1 MGNDRESPI
10 ALLIRALP
18 PAIVG
23 AMVVQIAF
31 VVGGLVLGSILL
43 GLFIDSQLSTRPL
56 FTLGLGI
63 VSLPLSVWLTYRIAL
78 RAIAKARA
86 AYEAHL
92 RSKAAKAGQAD
103 SPAASQVGA
112 LPASR

>member
-10 ALLIRALP
+10 VLLIRALP

-23 AMVVQIAF
+23 VMIFQIAI
-31 VVGGLVLGSILL
+31 VVGGLVLGAILL
-43 GLFIDSQLSTRPL
+43 GLFLDVQLGTRPL
-56 FTLGLGI
+56 LTLGLGI

-78 RAIAKARA
+78 RTIARARA

-92 RSKAAKAGQAD
+92 RNRAKAGQSD
-103 SPAASQVGA
+103 TSAANQAGA

>member
-1 MGNDRESPI
+1 MGNEKESPI
-10 ALLIRALP
+10 VLLIRALP

-23 AMVVQIAF
+23 AMVVQIAI

-43 GLFIDSQLSTRPL
+43 GLFLDVQLGTRPL
-56 FTLGLGI
+56 LTLGLGI

-78 RAIAKARA
+78 RTISRARA
-86 AYEAHL
+86 AYEAHIQN
-92 RSKAAKAGQAD
+92 KAKAGQND
-103 SPAASQVGA
+103 SSAANQAKA

>member
-1 MGNDRESPI
+1 MGSEKESPI

-23 AMVVQIAF
+23 AMVFQIAI

-43 GLFIDSQLSTRPL
+43 GLFLDTQLGTRPL
-56 FTLGLGI
+56 LTLGLGI

-86 AYEAHL
+86 AYEAHVQK
-92 RSKAAKAGQAD
+92 KARAAQNDTSAANQAN
-103 SPAASQVGA
+103 A

>member
-10 ALLIRALP
+10 VLLIRALP

-23 AMVVQIAF
+23 AMVFQIAI
-31 VVGGLVLGSILL
+31 VVGGLVLGAIVL
-43 GLFIDSQLSTRPL
+43 GLFLDTQLGTRPL
-56 FTLGLGI
+56 LTLGLGI
-63 VSLPLSVWLTYRIAL
+63 TSLPLSVWLTYRIAL

-92 RSKAAKAGQAD
+92 RNKARAD
-103 SPAASQVGA
+103 STDSSAANPASA

>member
-1 MGNDRESPI
+1 MGSEKESPI
-10 ALLIRALP
+10 VLLIRALP

-23 AMVVQIAF
+23 AMVFQIAI

-43 GLFIDSQLSTRPL
+43 GLFLDTQLGTRPL
-56 FTLGLGI
+56 LTLGLGI

-86 AYEAHL
+86 AYEAHVQ
-92 RSKAAKAGQAD
+92 KKAGAARNDTSAANQAN
-103 SPAASQVGA
+103 A